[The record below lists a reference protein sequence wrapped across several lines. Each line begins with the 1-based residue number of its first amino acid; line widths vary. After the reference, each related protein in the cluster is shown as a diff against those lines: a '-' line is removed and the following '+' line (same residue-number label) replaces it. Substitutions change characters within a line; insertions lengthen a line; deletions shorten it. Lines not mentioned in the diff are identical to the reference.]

1 MASTGKRRERE
12 RERDR
17 ERDGQTETRRDKIP
31 NFKFYGDIIS
41 KKKKRTFMTLSINA
55 LSTNRIFVPELW
67 LVALN
72 LECTCV
78 MNGIA

>member
-1 MASTGKRRERE
+1 VRGRQREG
-12 RERDR
+12 DR
-17 ERDGQTETRRDKIP
+17 QTETGRDKIP

-41 KKKKRTFMTLSINA
+41 KKKKERRRRTFMTLSINA